1 MSPGPA
7 RAAPA
12 PPAQQLTPA
21 TAKLSRVVATARP
34 RPAGPARTLARA
46 LPESAGGATGAS
58 GGGGG
63 GGVGGGHNSDLIYT
77 EMLRRVREE
86 QEQLG
91 QLINHPF

>member
-1 MSPGPA
+1 MVA
-7 RAAPA
+7 R
-12 PPAQQLTPA
+12 T
-21 TAKLSRVVATARP
+21 VATARP
-34 RPAGPARTLARA
+34 RPAGPVRTLARA
-46 LPESAGGATGAS
+46 LPESAGGAGGGGS

-63 GGVGGGHNSDLIYT
+63 GGGGGHNSDLIYT

>member
-1 MSPGPA
+1 MTRP
-7 RAAPA
+7 APA
-12 PPAQQLTPA
+12 
-21 TAKLSRVVATARP
+21 S
-34 RPAGPARTLARA
+34 PARTLSRA
-46 LPESAGGATGAS
+46 LPDAAGAGASAAASAAQS

-63 GGVGGGHNSDLIYT
+63 GGGGHSSDLIFD

>member
-1 MSPGPA
+1 M
-7 RAAPA
+7 
-12 PPAQQLTPA
+12 
-21 TAKLSRVVATARP
+21 LSRAVATARP
-34 RPAGPARTLARA
+34 RPVGPARTLARA
-46 LPESAGGATGAS
+46 LPESAGASSGASGGS

-63 GGVGGGHNSDLIYT
+63 GGGGGHSSDLIYT